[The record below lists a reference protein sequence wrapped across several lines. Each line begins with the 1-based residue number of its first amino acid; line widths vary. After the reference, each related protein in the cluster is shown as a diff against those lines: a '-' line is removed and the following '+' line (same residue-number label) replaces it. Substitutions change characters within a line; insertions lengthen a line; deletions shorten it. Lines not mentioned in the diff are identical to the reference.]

1 MQVTNSE
8 GEIDERFKIVPSINS
23 TDESYILANSW
34 ILHLR
39 KGQGKGNDTLPNIT
53 LAFHL
58 DELLLDYMQ
67 NATLDNLQLFG
78 VKGR

>member
-23 TDESYILANSW
+23 TDESYIMANHL

-39 KGQGKGNDTLPNIT
+39 KGQEDETLPNIT
-53 LAFHL
+53 LAFDL
-58 DELLLDYMQ
+58 NELLLDDMQ
-67 NATLDNLQLFG
+67 NAALDNVQVFG
-78 VKGR
+78 VIGR

>member
-23 TDESYILANSW
+23 TDESYILANSL
-34 ILHLR
+34 ILYLR
-39 KGQGKGNDTLPNIT
+39 KGEDDQTLPNIT

-58 DELLLDYMQ
+58 DELLLDDMQ

-78 VKGR
+78 VPGR